1 MEGNSE
7 IQGAKYD
14 STTIDLDI
22 GVHDSRPRITGTVT
36 AQTKTGKAPAAGT
49 SKQAELI
56 DLNTAT
62 KEQLMTLPGIGD
74 ALSQKIIDN
83 RPYRAKTELTQK
95 NIIPQATYDKI
106 ADKVIA
112 KQPAATP
119 AGGDK
124 KAKKKPY

>member
-1 MEGNSE
+1 MIRRPLIWTSVFMV
-7 IQGAKYD
+7 IVLVISGA
-14 STTIDLDI
+14 T
-22 GVHDSRPRITGTVT
+22 T
-36 AQTKTGKAPAAGT
+36 AQTKTGKAPSAAGA

-95 NIIPQATYDKI
+95 SIIPQATYDKI
-106 ADKVIA
+106 ADKIIA

>member
-1 MEGNSE
+1 MV
-7 IQGAKYD
+7 
-14 STTIDLDI
+14 L
-22 GVHDSRPRITGTVT
+22 VLVITGAAS
-36 AQTKTGKAPAAGT
+36 AQTKTGKAPAAAAA

-74 ALSQKIIDN
+74 ALSQKIIDH

-95 NIIPQATYDKI
+95 SIIPQATYDKI
-106 ADKVIA
+106 ADKIIA
-112 KQPAATP
+112 KQAAATP
-119 AGGDK
+119 AGADK

>member
-1 MEGNSE
+1 M
-7 IQGAKYD
+7 IR
-14 STTIDLDI
+14 
-22 GVHDSRPRITGTVT
+22 RPLIWTSIFIVLVLVITGTAS
-36 AQTKTGKAPAAGT
+36 AQTKTGKAPAAPRADA
-49 SKQAELI
+49 SKKAEPI
-56 DLNTAT
+56 DINTAT
-62 KEQLMTLPGIGD
+62 KQQLMTLTGIGD

-83 RPYRAKTELTQK
+83 RPYRAKTDLTQK

-106 ADKVIA
+106 ADKIIA